1 MLHYRINDIIFLSLV
16 ARSFPRTLQV
26 SFLKDLIALK
36 RIRCFP
42 VPQTFPLIQV
52 EPCQAVSSDVKVWP
66 YVLILHVLSSSI
78 TLRPVHYSSIINYSV
93 TFVPS
98 FNICQF
104 CLFHNLEPHILP
116 NASIALSYETD
127 SFSTVLC
134 LTSDS
139 MSR

>member
-52 EPCQAVSSDVKVWP
+52 EPRHAVSSDVKVWP

-78 TLRPVHYSSIINYSV
+78 TLRPVHLLKYNQLFSHFCSFIQYLSISSI
-93 TFVPS
+93 P
-98 FNICQF
+98 Q
-104 CLFHNLEPHILP
+104 
-116 NASIALSYETD
+116 
-127 SFSTVLC
+127 
-134 LTSDS
+134 
-139 MSR
+139 SRAPYFA